1 MNPPRLS
8 RFQLARF
15 SGITWQLIW
24 RVVLVVGIAV
34 LLGGMFG
41 GTAGWLA
48 IGLGL
53 YLLTQLRNLWELD
66 RWVRFRSVLHPPD
79 FGGPWGE
86 LTAVIARIYR
96 RKQFHK
102 QRVVNLLR
110 EFRRLTGG
118 MPDGAALLGP
128 HNELLWFNDKAERWL
143 GLRRKRDVGIR
154 IENLVRY
161 PAFVQYLDQGD
172 YASSV
177 TLQQP
182 GQVQRWLSFHL
193 VQAEGSAQKLLIVRD
208 VTREIRSEV
217 MRKDFVANA
226 SHELRS
232 PLTVISGYLDALADD
247 PQLDVTWQA
256 PVSEMRRQSE
266 RMRSLIEQLLQL
278 SRLENSGE
286 VVEVQCVDVPGLLAL
301 IRKDVTNTEHR
312 PRDITLK
319 IDHDV
324 CLLGS
329 ETELQSVFANLV
341 SNAVKYTPEQGSVAI
356 RWWSDAEGAHLSVT
370 DTGVGI
376 APEHLPRLTE
386 RFYRVDEGRSRE
398 MGGFGLG
405 LSIVKH
411 ALQRHEA
418 TLTIESELGKGS
430 TFTCHFPVSRVTN
443 RIYSAAGA
451 SR

>member
-1 MNPPRLS
+1 
-8 RFQLARF
+8 
-15 SGITWQLIW
+15 
-24 RVVLVVGIAV
+24 
-34 LLGGMFG
+34 
-41 GTAGWLA
+41 
-48 IGLGL
+48 
-53 YLLTQLRNLWELD
+53 
-66 RWVRFRSVLHPPD
+66 
-79 FGGPWGE
+79 
-86 LTAVIARIYR
+86 
-96 RKQFHK
+96 
-102 QRVVNLLR
+102 
-110 EFRRLTGG
+110 
-118 MPDGAALLGP
+118 
-128 HNELLWFNDKAERWL
+128 
-143 GLRRKRDVGIR
+143 
-154 IENLVRY
+154 
-161 PAFVQYLDQGD
+161 
-172 YASSV
+172 
-177 TLQQP
+177 
-182 GQVQRWLSFHL
+182 
-193 VQAEGSAQKLLIVRD
+193 
-208 VTREIRSEV
+208 
-217 MRKDFVANA
+217 
-226 SHELRS
+226 LRS

-301 IRKDVTNTEHR
+301 IRKDVVSLEQR

-341 SNAVKYTPEQGSVAI
+341 SNAVKYTPEQGSVTI
-356 RWWSDAEGAHLSVT
+356 RWWSDAEGAHLSVA

-411 ALQRHEA
+411 ALQRHDA

-443 RIYSAAGA
+443 RIYSAAVA